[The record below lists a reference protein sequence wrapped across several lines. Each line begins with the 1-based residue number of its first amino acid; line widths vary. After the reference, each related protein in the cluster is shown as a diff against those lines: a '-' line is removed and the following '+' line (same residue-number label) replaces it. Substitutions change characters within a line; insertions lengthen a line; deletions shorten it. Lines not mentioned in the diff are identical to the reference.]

1 MAATDSTIIHRAR
14 TLGRPL
20 KSVPVP
26 VLLLAGLVLARLA
39 IGAWWLAVDDGV
51 VDTESGRHLQRA
63 WDTYVLMDGD
73 LLAAFRE
80 STDYPPLLYLIG
92 ALGAAV
98 GGLSA
103 DSFMA
108 AQDVF
113 LVPALAVGCYG
124 AASVAYGR
132 TAGVIA
138 AGFALAV
145 PMAVSVFHMFLI
157 DTTEAAMVALTLW
170 AILASERFSRVGVS
184 ALAGIA
190 FGLGMLSKQNFPV
203 FLVGLIAVVLLRD
216 GWRHWR
222 GVLVFAAIAALLSAS
237 WYWSEIGRT
246 LDLIR
251 GASGPTGGAGPENP
265 AAGVVDR
272 WSTKSFGYYVWS
284 TLNISVLLPL
294 TLISIGG
301 GVALLVRWV
310 RKRAKGD
317 LTPELVAGGIFAY
330 FALTWVALKDPR
342 YALPALPYLA
352 VLGAGGIVL
361 LRGRLRTAAIALFAV
376 IATVNVAGTI
386 ADSGAPTRLT
396 LPGAPRSS
404 LGEREFTVYA
414 PGGWIAGRPDT
425 SGAVKSVMTRAR
437 RDGIKAIAFD
447 AGAVQPNFNHPG
459 LDIVSREAGLALA
472 ITYEERSSR
481 NVLIAVHHPSPG
493 IPVPCARMRDG
504 TGVYLSKGPLVRFEE
519 REFYCPPP

>member
-1 MAATDSTIIHRAR
+1 MAATDSTIIRRAR

-51 VDTESGRHLQRA
+51 GDTESGRHLQRA

-124 AASVAYGR
+124 AASAAYGS

-138 AGFALAV
+138 AGFALAA
-145 PMAVSVFHMFLI
+145 PIAMSVFHMFLI
-157 DTTEAAMVALTLW
+157 DTTEAAMAALTLW

-190 FGLGMLSKQNFPV
+190 FGFGMLSKQNFPV
-203 FLVGLIAVVLLRD
+203 FLVGLIAVVLVRG

-222 GVLVFAAIAALLSAS
+222 GVLAFAAIAALLSAS
-237 WYWSEIGRT
+237 WYWSEIERT
-246 LDLIR
+246 FDLIR
-251 GASGPTGGAGPENP
+251 GASASTSGVGSEAP
-265 AAGVVDR
+265 ASAIVDR

-284 TLNISVLLPL
+284 TLNISVLVPL
-294 TLISIGG
+294 TLISISG
-301 GVALLVRWV
+301 GVALLVRWA
-310 RKRAKGD
+310 RTRAPGD
-317 LTPELVAGGIFAY
+317 LTPELVAGGLFGY

-361 LRGRLRTAAIALFAV
+361 LRGRLRTAAIVVFAA
-376 IATVNVAGTI
+376 IAAVNVAGTI
-386 ADSGAPTRLT
+386 ADSGGPTRLT

-404 LGEREFTVYA
+404 LGERQFTLYA

-425 SGAVKSVMTRAR
+425 SGAVKSVMTRAK
-437 RDGIKAIAFD
+437 RDGIEAVAFD
-447 AGAVQPNFNHPG
+447 PGAVQPNFNHPG
-459 LDIVSREAGLALA
+459 LDIAAREVGLALA
-472 ITYEERSSR
+472 IPYDEDSSR
-481 NVLIAVHHPSPG
+481 NVLIAVHHPAPG
-493 IPVPCARMRDG
+493 VPVPCARMPGG
-504 TGVYLSKGPLVRFEE
+504 TGVYLSRGPVVRFEE

>member
-1 MAATDSTIIHRAR
+1 MAATDSTIIRRAR

-20 KSVPVP
+20 KSVPLP
-26 VLLLAGLVLARLA
+26 VLLLAGLVVARLA
-39 IGAWWLAVDDGV
+39 LATWWLAVDEGI

-63 WDTYVLMDGD
+63 WDNYVLMDTD
-73 LLAAFRE
+73 LLAAFRQ
-80 STDYPPLLYLIG
+80 STDYPPMLYLIG

-103 DSFMA
+103 DSLVA

-132 TAGVIA
+132 TAGLLA
-138 AGFALAV
+138 AGFALAA

-170 AILASERFSRVGVS
+170 AILASQRFSRVGVS

-203 FLVGLIAVVLLRD
+203 FIVGLIAVVLLRG

-222 GVLVFAAIAALLSAS
+222 GLLAFAAIAALLSAS
-237 WYWSEIGRT
+237 WYWSEIERT
-246 LDLIR
+246 FDLIR
-251 GASGPTGGAGPENP
+251 GASASTSGTGTETAGAPV
-265 AAGVVDR
+265 ADR

-284 TLNISVLLPL
+284 TVNISVLLPL
-294 TLISIGG
+294 TLISISG

-310 RKRAKGD
+310 RTRANGD
-317 LTPELVAGGIFAY
+317 LTPELVAGGLFAY
-330 FALTWVALKDPR
+330 FAVTYVSLKDPR
-342 YALPALPYLA
+342 YALPALAYLA
-352 VLGAGGIVL
+352 VLGGGGIVL
-361 LRGRLRTAAIALFAV
+361 LRGRLRTVAIAVFAAV
-376 IATVNVAGTI
+376 AAVTVAGTV
-386 ADSGAPTRLT
+386 ADSGGATRLT

-404 LGEREFTVYA
+404 LGERQFTLYA

-425 SGAVKSVMTRAR
+425 SGAVRSVLTRAK
-437 RDGIKAIAFD
+437 RDGIKAVAFD
-447 AGAVQPNFNHPG
+447 PGAVQPNFNHPG
-459 LDIVSREAGLALA
+459 LDIASREVGLALA
-472 ITYEERSSR
+472 IPYDEDSSR
-481 NVLIAVHHPSPG
+481 NALLAIHHPARG
-493 IPVPCARMRDG
+493 VPVPCARMRDG
-504 TGVYLSKGPLVRFEE
+504 TGVYLSKGPLVAFEG
-519 REFYCPPP
+519 RDFYCPSP